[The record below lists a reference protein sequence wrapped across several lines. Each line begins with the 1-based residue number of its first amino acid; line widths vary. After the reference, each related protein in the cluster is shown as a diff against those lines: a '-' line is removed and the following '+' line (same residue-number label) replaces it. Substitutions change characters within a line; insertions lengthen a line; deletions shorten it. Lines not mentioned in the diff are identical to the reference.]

1 MIGTTISHYRITEK
15 LGEGGMGV
23 VYKAEDTKLDRP
35 VALKFLA
42 AHLLSNEEAKKRF
55 IREAKAAAALDHP
68 NICTLYEIDEAN
80 GRTFMAMAFLDGRT
94 LEQKIGEGPLPIED
108 ALDIAT
114 QVAKGLQKAHG
125 KRIYH
130 RDIKPSNLVLVD
142 EGPKERLVKIMDF
155 GLAHLADQSKLT
167 QKDTALGTPAY
178 MSPEQTQGVPVD
190 QRTDIWSL
198 GVVLYEMVVAQMPF
212 KGEYQQAIF
221 YTILHEDYEP
231 LTGLRRGV
239 PMDLEFIVSKCL
251 AKDVEQRYQR
261 AEDLIIDLTALR
273 EKLAAKK
280 STTVRKAPATHIAA
294 APRPEQEAAGV
305 VAAAVGT
312 GTLAGP
318 TKPPTQPEPAISAND
333 PELSSPD
340 SSTKSQPEP
349 APPQQSRIGQ
359 RAPWLV
365 AGLATAIAL
374 AFAILFFALETP
386 PPARS
391 IVSAILPP
399 EDVRRIDDLALSPD
413 GEWLT
418 FAGLPAEGE
427 TQLYLRRLD
436 SPDTRSF
443 DGTEG
448 ASYPFWSPDSRFIGF
463 FADGNLKKTDISG
476 GSPFTLADALAGRGG
491 AWSEDGVILFAPN
504 VFEPLHRVAVGG
516 GPVSAVTELDPE
528 GGQGSHRWPWFLP
541 DGRRFLFQSSRA
553 GAADQTSAIYL
564 GSLDGELPTSLMPAG
579 SNAVFSAGHLLF
591 ANQDTLLVRRFN
603 AATAALHDEPQ
614 PLVEG
619 AVRDSQVAR
628 GKFSAAAE
636 GRLAY
641 LPGSGATLSSLV
653 WYERTGERLDAVG
666 NPDNFVDVALSADET
681 TAAVSLGEDL
691 STTDIWLYDLARNL
705 PTRFTFAREF
715 DGVPL
720 WSPDD
725 EHIAFTSNSSG
736 SFGIFR
742 KAVSGLE
749 QPESLVDTD
758 LLDMPRSWSLDGRSL
773 LYVAQDS
780 GTLDDLWFLPLEAD
794 GGRGEPEPYLRTKF
808 QERDG
813 QFSPDGRWVAYM
825 SDESGR
831 FEVYVAPF
839 PKATGRVQVSTE
851 GGGYPTW
858 RGDGREIFYSTDDG
872 SIMAAEVEA
881 TDARFRVGAVRR
893 LFQANLHREGTY
905 RRKYDVTADGQKFL
919 VIEVAESE
927 AKPVIMLDSNWPARL
942 PK

>member
-42 AHLLSNEEAKKRF
+42 AHLLSNEEAKRRF

-68 NICTLYEIDEAN
+68 NICTLYEIDEVN
-80 GRTFMAMAFLDGRT
+80 GRTFMAMAYLEGRT

-114 QVAKGLQKAHG
+114 QAAKGLQKAHA

-190 QRTDIWSL
+190 HRTDIWAL

-231 LTGLRRGV
+231 LTGIRVGV

-280 STTVRKAPATHIAA
+280 STTVRKAPATHIAV
-294 APRPEQEAAGV
+294 APRPEQKPP
-305 VAAAVGT
+305 AAAVGT

-318 TKPPTQPEPAISAND
+318 TELPTQPEPTIGAID
-333 PELSSPD
+333 PKLSSPE
-340 SSTKSQPEP
+340 SSTESQPEP
-349 APPQQSRIGQ
+349 APPQQSRAGQ

-365 AGLATAIAL
+365 AGLATAVAI
-374 AFAILFFALETP
+374 AFALLFFALETP
-386 PPARS
+386 PPPRS

-399 EDVRRIDDLALSPD
+399 EDVIRIDDLALSPD

-418 FAGLPAEGE
+418 FAGLLTEGE
-427 TQLYLRRLD
+427 TRLYLRRLD
-436 SPDTRSF
+436 RPDTRSL

-448 ASYPFWSPDSRFIGF
+448 ATYPFWSPDSRFIGF
-463 FADGNLKKTDISG
+463 FADGKLKKIDISG
-476 GSPFTLADALAGRGG
+476 GSPFTLADAPAGRGG
-491 AWSEDGVILFAPN
+491 AWSEDGVIVFAANILP
-504 VFEPLHRVAVGG
+504 PLLRVAAGG
-516 GPVSAVTELDPE
+516 GPVSEVTELDAE
-528 GGQGSHRWPWFLP
+528 GVQRSHRWPWFLP
-541 DGRRFLFQSSRA
+541 GGQRFLFHSSRI
-553 GAADQTSAIYL
+553 GAADQASTIYL
-564 GSLDGELPTSLMPAG
+564 GSLDGEPPTSLMSSA
-579 SNAVFSAGHLLF
+579 NHAVFSAGHLLF
-591 ANQDTLLVRRFN
+591 ANQDILLARRFK
-603 AATAALHDEPQ
+603 AATATLHDQPQ
-614 PLVEG
+614 PLLDGV
-619 AVRDSQVAR
+619 ARDPQVSR
-628 GKFSAAAE
+628 GKFSASAD

-641 LPGSGATLSSLV
+641 LPGSGAKLSSLV
-653 WYERTGERLDAVG
+653 WYERTGQRLNPVG
-666 NPDNFVDVALSADET
+666 DPDYFVDVALSVDET
-681 TAAVSLGEDL
+681 TAAVSLGGDL
-691 STTDIWLYDLARNL
+691 RTTDIWLYDLARNL

-720 WSPDD
+720 WSPDGGQ
-725 EHIAFTSNSSG
+725 IAFGSNRSG
-736 SFGIFR
+736 NIAIFR

-749 QPESLVDTD
+749 QAESLVDTGS
-758 LLDMPRSWSLDGRSL
+758 LAMPRSWSLDGRSL
-773 LYVAQDS
+773 LYVSSDS
-780 GTLDDLWFLPLEAD
+780 GTLEDLWVLPLDAD
-794 GGRGEPEPYLRTKF
+794 GGHGEPELYLRTEVN
-808 QERDG
+808 ERDG
-813 QFSPDGRWVAYM
+813 QFSPDEHWVAYM

-839 PKATGRVQVSTE
+839 PNPTGRVQISTE
-851 GGGYPTW
+851 GGRYPLW
-858 RGDGREIFYSTDDG
+858 RGDGREIFYSTEDG

-919 VIEVAESE
+919 VIEVVESE
-927 AKPVIMLDSNWPARL
+927 EKPVIMLDSNWPARL
-942 PK
+942 SE